1 MLERFTNSEQV
12 RDVVTHQFQFLL
24 MFFNSIFLFF
34 ILINDVVLVMIKYL
48 SIWFVLNRIL
58 WSKLTIRTAGTL
70 FL

>member
-1 MLERFTNSEQV
+1 M
-12 RDVVTHQFQFLL
+12 
-24 MFFNSIFLFF
+24 
-34 ILINDVVLVMIKYL
+34 DVVLVMIKYL